1 MIQST
6 PHTGLNY
13 MLHQVVFQA
22 SNGTYTKQLEQ
33 DIDTVLSL
41 SSLHAKHDSEA
52 LLTLLIGKALKKK
65 LLLEEDYSNL
75 YTSNIAIPQIQLF
88 NILIEKF
95 PFVKYSQQI
104 INQAIL
110 QIIAQHTEVTLI
122 DIGIGQGTQILNVIE
137 HCKELSTL
145 KKLTIIGIEPFADA
159 LYTAQ
164 HRITAMQH
172 DLPFTLEF
180 IPINNFAE
188 NFDFS
193 TLNLNTSSVIV
204 NASLALHHIQSDEQR
219 TQTLANIK
227 ELHPIAIFLTEPN
240 VDHFEENLYKR
251 FVNCFN
257 HYGSLFQVID
267 LLDVTSNEK
276 QALKLFFGREIEDVI
291 GKENNARF
299 EKHEPATTWLS
310 RLRNSNF
317 TVINSL
323 VAPAI
328 SPYGVKIKKH
338 DEGFLGFTYKNE
350 TVLSLICAQ

>member
-1 MIQST
+1 MNQST
-6 PHTGLNY
+6 VQSKLNSLLHKV
-13 MLHQVVFQA
+13 MLQA
-22 SNGTYTKQLEQ
+22 SNGTYTKQLEL
-33 DIDTVLSL
+33 DIDTVLFLSL
-41 SSLHAKHDSEA
+41 THAEQNSDA
-52 LLTLLIGKALKKK
+52 LLTHLIVKALKKK
-65 LLLEEDYSNL
+65 LLLEEDFSNL
-75 YTSNIAIPQIQLF
+75 YLSNFEIPQIQLF

-110 QIIAQHTEVTLI
+110 QIIAQHTEVTVV
-122 DIGIGQGTQILNVIE
+122 DIGIGQGTQILNIIE
-137 HCKELSTL
+137 QCKKIDTL
-145 KKLTIIGIEPFADA
+145 KKLTMIGIEPFADA
-159 LYTAQ
+159 LNIAQ
-164 HRITAMQH
+164 QRISAIQPE
-172 DLPFTLEF
+172 LSFVLEF
-180 IPINNFAE
+180 IPVNNFAE
-188 NFDFS
+188 SVDFT
-193 TLNLNTSSVIV
+193 TLQIDNANVIV
-204 NASLALHHIQSDEQR
+204 NASLALHHIQSDAER
-219 TQTLANIK
+219 TQTLVNIK
-227 ELHPIAIFLTEPN
+227 QLRPKAIFLTEPN

-317 TVINSL
+317 TVTNSL
-323 VAPAI
+323 VEPAI
-328 SPYGVKIKKH
+328 TPYGVKIKKH

-350 TVLSLICAQ
+350 TILSLICAQ